1 MYIVLVSSTGR
12 KGPLAQGIEAQIL
25 GLYMAHSL
33 GLVSLIVCVRVC
45 VYGICVLVR
54 TGFVCLCKDFVCVR
68 GVYIRVHYGDYQ
80 TMFFVFIS
88 PARIP
93 RGHSDFE

>member
-1 MYIVLVSSTGR
+1 MYIVLVSRTGR
-12 KGPLAQGIEAQIL
+12 KGPLAQRIEAQIL
-25 GLYMAHSL
+25 GLYMAHFL

-45 VYGICVLVR
+45 VYGICVLLR
-54 TGFVCLCKDFVCVR
+54 TESVCLCKDFVCVR
-68 GVYIRVHYGDYQ
+68 GVCVCIMVITKQ
-80 TMFFVFIS
+80 FFVFIS

>member
-12 KGPLAQGIEAQIL
+12 KGPLAQRIEAQIL
-25 GLYMAHSL
+25 GLYMAHFL

-68 GVYIRVHYGDYQ
+68 GVYVCIMGITKQCFCVY
-80 TMFFVFIS
+80 
-88 PARIP
+88 IP
-93 RGHSDFE
+93 CANPSRSFRF

>member
-1 MYIVLVSSTGR
+1 MYIVLVRSTGR

-25 GLYMAHSL
+25 GLYMAHFL
-33 GLVSLIVCVRVC
+33 GLVSLIVCVCVRVC

-68 GVYIRVHYGDYQ
+68 GVYVCIMGITKQCFCVY
-80 TMFFVFIS
+80 
-88 PARIP
+88 IP
-93 RGHSDFE
+93 CANPSRSFRF

>member
-12 KGPLAQGIEAQIL
+12 KGSLAQEIEAQIL
-25 GLYMAHSL
+25 GLYMAHFL

-54 TGFVCLCKDFVCVR
+54 TGVVCLCMDFVCVQSLYVCIM
-68 GVYIRVHYGDYQ
+68 GITKQCFCVYIPCANPSRS
-80 TMFFVFIS
+80 FRF
-88 PARIP
+88 
-93 RGHSDFE
+93 

>member
-1 MYIVLVSSTGR
+1 MYIILVSSTGR

-25 GLYMAHSL
+25 GLYMAHFL

-54 TGFVCLCKDFVCVR
+54 TGFVCLCMDFVCVQNLYVCIM
-68 GVYIRVHYGDYQ
+68 GITKQCFCVYIPCANPSRS
-80 TMFFVFIS
+80 FRF
-88 PARIP
+88 
-93 RGHSDFE
+93 

>member
-25 GLYMAHSL
+25 GLYMAHFL

-54 TGFVCLCKDFVCVR
+54 TGFVCLCKDFVCVYEVCTCALW
-68 GVYIRVHYGDYQ
+68 GLPNNV
-80 TMFFVFIS
+80 FVFIS

>member
-25 GLYMAHSL
+25 GLYMAHFL

-54 TGFVCLCKDFVCVR
+54 TGFVCLCKDSVCVR
-68 GVYIRVHYGDYQ
+68 GVYVCITGI
-80 TMFFVFIS
+80 TK
-88 PARIP
+88 
-93 RGHSDFE
+93 

>member
-12 KGPLAQGIEAQIL
+12 KGPLAQRIKAQIL
-25 GLYMAHSL
+25 GLYMAHFF

-68 GVYIRVHYGDYQ
+68 GVYVCIMGITKQCFCVY
-80 TMFFVFIS
+80 
-88 PARIP
+88 IP
-93 RGHSDFE
+93 CANPSRSFRF

>member
-12 KGPLAQGIEAQIL
+12 KGPLAQRIEAQIL
-25 GLYMAHSL
+25 GLYMAHFL
-33 GLVSLIVCVRVC
+33 GLVSLIVCVC
-45 VYGICVLVR
+45 V
-54 TGFVCLCKDFVCVR
+54 FVCMGFACLCVR
-68 GVYIRVHYGDYQ
+68 GLCVRAKILCVYEVCTCALWGLPNNV
-80 TMFFVFIS
+80 FVFIS

>member
-25 GLYMAHSL
+25 GLYMAHFL

-54 TGFVCLCKDFVCVR
+54 TGFVCVRILCVYEVCTCALWGLPNNV
-68 GVYIRVHYGDYQ
+68 
-80 TMFFVFIS
+80 FVFIS

>member
-1 MYIVLVSSTGR
+1 MYIVLVSSTVR

-25 GLYMAHSL
+25 GLYMTHFF
-33 GLVSLIVCVRVC
+33 GLVSLIVCVCVRVC

-68 GVYIRVHYGDYQ
+68 GVYVCIMGITKQCFCVY
-80 TMFFVFIS
+80 
-88 PARIP
+88 IP
-93 RGHSDFE
+93 CANPSRSFRF

>member
-25 GLYMAHSL
+25 GLYMAHFL

-54 TGFVCLCKDFVCVR
+54 TGVAWLCRDSVCVR
-68 GVYIRVHYGDYQ
+68 GVYVCIMGITKQCVCVY
-80 TMFFVFIS
+80 
-88 PARIP
+88 IP
-93 RGHSDFE
+93 CANPSRSFRF

>member
-1 MYIVLVSSTGR
+1 MYIVLVSSTGW

-25 GLYMAHSL
+25 GLYMAHFL

-54 TGFVCLCKDFVCVR
+54 TGFVCLCKDFVCARSVYVCIMVITKQCVC
-68 GVYIRVHYGDYQ
+68 VYIPCANPSRSVR
-80 TMFFVFIS
+80 F
-88 PARIP
+88 
-93 RGHSDFE
+93 